1 MMDASEL
8 CLFPSTQVVTVVAVE
23 VEEPLLATTE
33 TVRQLVL
40 LLGTAAAAAAAA
52 AVLPLEVGA
61 VSEDDFAL
69 PLRATSSSSS
79 SSPLRLEHEEGPLTA
94 MRGTVSTEIKI

>member
-52 AVLPLEVGA
+52 VLPFEVGA

-79 SSPLRLEHEEGPLTA
+79 SPLRLEQEEGPLTA

>member
-23 VEEPLLATTE
+23 EEEPLLATTE

-40 LLGTAAAAAAAA
+40 LLGAATA
-52 AVLPLEVGA
+52 LPLKVGA

-79 SSPLRLEHEEGPLTA
+79 SSPLRLEQEEGPLTA
-94 MRGTVSTEIKI
+94 MRGTVSTERKN